1 MHKRIPFVSELWHVW
16 SCVLGCVCL
25 CSVWSLLSGL
35 ALFIE
40 MTFPLHAMPIL
51 VCLRL
56 CLCACVCLCVRVRCD
71 RDKEFTVLQCCLSPS
86 PPHCLSHVLPPSFHP
101 HPSLSLTLS
110 LCLISTFFP
119 VSRFPSPWMISLH
132 LWMQCTSLSLF
143 HTQFGADVLS
153 VCSLL
158 LLYVKTIAK
167 FRQSEDN
174 SSVLPQSF
182 WVHLHQNWEKL
193 RKFSYL
199 CHCYLPQA
207 CRYNCQALLS
217 VCMCVSISFIP
228 AVLPPF
234 ISFDLSL
241 FSSHSPLLCLPFFL
255 FICWQHISSSHIV
268 CARVSLCILYSLSV
282 CVSVFVCLWDRL
294 MNLPLFLS
302 CGVFR
307 WRRHL
312 TCVRL
317 FGAGACL
324 SCAV

>member
-217 VCMCVSISFIP
+217 VCSLTFYDLCACVCPSLLSLLFSPHLFHLTCLSFP
-228 AVLPPF
+228 HTLPC
-234 ISFDLSL
+234 SVSL
-241 FSSHSPLLCLPFFL
+241 FSSSSVGSTSAPPTLSARACHCVYFTLCLSVWVCLCVFETVWWISPFF
-255 FICWQHISSSHIV
+255 
-268 CARVSLCILYSLSV
+268 
-282 CVSVFVCLWDRL
+282 
-294 MNLPLFLS
+294 
-302 CGVFR
+302 
-307 WRRHL
+307 
-312 TCVRL
+312 
-317 FGAGACL
+317 
-324 SCAV
+324 